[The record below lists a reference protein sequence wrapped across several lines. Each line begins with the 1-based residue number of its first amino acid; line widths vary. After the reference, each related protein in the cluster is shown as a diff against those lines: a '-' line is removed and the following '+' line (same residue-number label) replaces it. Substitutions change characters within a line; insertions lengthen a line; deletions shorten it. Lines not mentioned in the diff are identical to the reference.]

1 MIMGSEIHAVEWAN
15 KGLWLLDQ
23 TRLPHEEIYLNL
35 RSWQEVRDAI
45 YEMRV
50 RGAPAIGVTAAY
62 GVYLAAQQNLH
73 LSQKSFYS
81 SLVKAAA
88 GLRSARPTAVNL
100 SWALNRMLTRA
111 KEIIDTN
118 QDTSVLLKE
127 AKQIQAE
134 DQIANRNIG
143 KYGVTLLPAN
153 AQVLTHCNTGA
164 LATTGYGTAFGVI
177 RAGWEQGA
185 VKLVYATEARP
196 FMQGSR
202 LTAWELQR
210 SGISFRLL
218 VDAAAGHVMATQR
231 IDCVIVGAD
240 RIAANGDVAN
250 KVGTYT
256 LAILAK
262 EHNVPFYVAAPSS
275 TIDLATKSGSLIPI
289 ENRPSDEVTQIG
301 SHKISPDGTVA
312 LNPSFDIT
320 PARYIS
326 AIITERG
333 IVTKPYRVGIKKLML
348 VLQ

>member
-1 MIMGSEIHAVEWAN
+1 MGSEIHAVEWSQE
-15 KGLWLLDQ
+15 GLWLLDQ
-23 TRLPHEEIYLNL
+23 TLLPHEEVYLNL
-35 RSWQEVRDAI
+35 RRWQEVRDAI

-62 GVYLAAQQNLH
+62 GLYLAAQQNLN
-73 LSQKSFYS
+73 LPKKSFYS

-100 SWALNRMLTRA
+100 SWALDRMLARA
-111 KEIIDTN
+111 KELVDTD
-118 QDTSVLLKE
+118 QDTSFLLKE
-127 AKQIQAE
+127 AKQIQDE
-134 DQIANRNIG
+134 DLVANQKIG
-143 KYGVTLLPAN
+143 EYGAKLLPAN

-164 LATTGYGTAFGVI
+164 LATAGYGTAFGVI
-177 RAGWEQGA
+177 RSGWEQGT

-210 SGISFRLL
+210 GGIPFRLL
-218 VDAAAGHVMATQR
+218 VDAAAGYVMATQR

-250 KVGTYT
+250 KVGTYA

-275 TIDLATKSGSLIPI
+275 TIDLETNSGRFITI
-289 ENRPSDEVTQIG
+289 ENRSPDEVTQIG
-301 SHKISPDGTVA
+301 NHKISPDGIAA

-333 IVTKPYRVGIKKLML
+333 IVNKPYHSEIKK
-348 VLQ
+348 VKIFAT